1 MSEKNQAAR
10 QGSPIDTKYNG
21 SEFTQIG
28 ARTATTKPAS
38 QIERVLLALLYN
50 GSINCQEAEHQ
61 PIKARHLNS
70 VISEL
75 ANRHQLEVGRQRE
88 QVKGYQGTACHLTRY
103 SLPTAQT
110 DRAQAMVNQLRARRN
125 APPINWRQLTSH
137 TLNQYLQSAESCRQ
151 SIRG

>member
-1 MSEKNQAAR
+1 MSDKNQAAR

-21 SEFTQIG
+21 SEFTQIS

-50 GSINCQEAEHQ
+50 GSINCQEAERQ

-75 ANRHQLEVGRQRE
+75 ANRHQLEVARQRE
-88 QVKGYQGTACHLTRY
+88 QVKGYQGATCHLTRY

-110 DRAQAMVNQLRARRN
+110 DRAQAMVNQLRARRK
-125 APPINWRQLTSH
+125 APPVNWERLNSH
-137 TLNQYLQSAESCRQ
+137 SLPDYLHTESSYRP
-151 SIRG
+151 SMGG